1 MSKASPLCICAVD
14 NLIQNLYNQRGIFVF
29 FAYR

>member
-1 MSKASPLCICAVD
+1 MSKVSPLCICAVD
-14 NLIQNLYNQRGIFVF
+14 NLIQNRYNQRGISGF